1 MMINAI
7 NGSNNVNMCG
17 RIRYSKH
24 TPKPLPFDEFYF
36 QPELRNKPFSLKRLF
51 KSMANSI
58 EGLFTNNKSVKEG
71 HFEDIKSIKC
81 STTEI

>member
-7 NGSNNVNMCG
+7 NSNNNVNMYG

-36 QPELRNKPFSLKRLF
+36 QPELKEKSFSIKNIF
-51 KSMANSI
+51 KNMTDKI
-58 EGLFTNNKSVKEG
+58 KGFFTDKKSVKEG
-71 HFEDIKSIKC
+71 HFDDIKFIKG
-81 STTEI
+81 STIEI